1 MCIKGFK
8 LQNLKRLISN
18 LNLSTSS
25 SSWLGCVQTTNYLF
39 TQIVISFPNAG
50 RLLILNATTFEPK
63 FC

>member
-1 MCIKGFK
+1 MCIK
-8 LQNLKRLISN
+8 LQNLKRLVS
-18 LNLSTSS
+18 NLSTSF